1 MGSATQVGSMN
12 SWPRTIV
19 EEGVALRNGSRSSV
33 SLTTELLARADRHDA
48 RLGTYLCRFDESALQ
63 AAEEADLELG
73 SGHDRGP
80 LHGIPV
86 AVKDNIATL
95 EQRVTAQ
102 SRSPM
107 DGWSY
112 IGDAPVV
119 RRLRSAGAVIIGK
132 TTLNEFA
139 VGLPDAEKQFPIPMT
154 PWDDSL
160 WAGGSSSGTA
170 NGVAAGL
177 FLGGLG
183 TDTGGSIR
191 LPSAFCGVTGL
202 KPTFGLV
209 PKSGCVPLGFSLDAV
224 GPIARTAHDCAFLLD
239 AIAGVDTSDPDSISR
254 PREAYAALLPGE
266 VKGLRLGVDRALQE
280 RSTSET
286 AEALDRALEVL
297 VDGGVDLVD
306 IALPF
311 YEIVETATWVV
322 LQSEGLAFH
331 RSNLQKYWADFTPS
345 SRIALATG
353 ALYSGADY
361 VQAQRLRNVAA
372 QATIRLMDTAVDFVV
387 TPTVSGGA
395 RSPDVEMGE
404 LSEGLHTFFWSA
416 LGFPAIS
423 IPMGCDAD
431 GLPLGLQLAGSP
443 FSEAHLICLADWF
456 QRHTDWHAMR
466 PNAD

>member
-1 MGSATQVGSMN
+1 MN
-12 SWPRTIV
+12 SWPKTIV
-19 EEGVALRNGSRSSV
+19 EEGVAFRNGSQSSV
-33 SLTTELLARADRHDA
+33 RLTTELLARADRHDS
-48 RLGTYLCRFDESALQ
+48 RLGTYLFRFDESALQ
-63 AAEEADLELG
+63 AAEDADLELA

-80 LHGIPV
+80 LHGIPL
-86 AVKDNIATL
+86 AVKDNIATS
-95 EQRVTAQ
+95 EQRLTAQ
-102 SRSPM
+102 SRSPL

-119 RRLRSAGAVIIGK
+119 GRLRSAGAVIIGK

-139 VGLPDAEKQFPIPMT
+139 IGLPDPDKQFPIPVN

-224 GPIARTAHDCAFLLD
+224 GPISRTAHDCALLLD
-239 AIAGVDTSDPDSISR
+239 AIAGADPSDPETINR
-254 PREAYAALLPGE
+254 PREAYAALIPGD
-266 VKGLRLGVDRALQE
+266 VRGLRLGVDRGLQE
-280 RSTSET
+280 RSTPQT
-286 AEALDRALEVL
+286 AEALDGALEVL
-297 VDGGVDLVD
+297 VAGGVELVD

-311 YEIVETATWVV
+311 YEPVETATWVI

-331 RSNLQKYWADFTPS
+331 RSNLQKYWNDFTRS
-345 SRIALATG
+345 SRTALAMG

-361 VQAQRLRNVAA
+361 VQAQRLRSVAR
-372 QATIRLMDTAVDFVV
+372 QATLRLMDTAVDFVV

-395 RSPDVEMGE
+395 RPPDVEMGE
-404 LSEGLHTFFWSA
+404 LSEGLHTFFWNA
-416 LGFPAIS
+416 VGFPAIS
-423 IPMGCDAD
+423 IPMGCDGD

-443 FSEAHLICLADWF
+443 FSEGNLICVADWF

-466 PNAD
+466 PTAD